1 MNLTYNKNKVLD
13 LGDVSFIYPSQ
24 PGQDET
30 GIHLGRI
37 IQVGQPLGTF
47 YGYVYD
53 GLFSTTDD
61 IASSAQPTAKPGD
74 IRYKDISGPD
84 GVPDGVINDLDRTI
98 IGCAQP
104 KLLEDSITRSLTKI
118 LI

>member
-1 MNLTYNKNKVLD
+1 M
-13 LGDVSFIYPSQ
+13 
-24 PGQDET
+24 
-30 GIHLGRI
+30 
-37 IQVGQPLGTF
+37 
-47 YGYVYD
+47 YD

-84 GVPDGVINDLDRTI
+84 GVSDGVINDLDRTI

-104 KLLEDSITRSLTKI
+104 KFLEDSITRSLTKI